1 MTDPSRGTGRIVVVD
16 DQLMFAQVVA
26 VALARHGFDA
36 SSADLSPGTRLTAL
50 VSRLERDP
58 PDVML
63 VDLDLGEFGDGDVL
77 IQPAVRAGIEVIVVT
92 DSTDQGDQDR
102 ALESGARS
110 ILRKTQSL
118 SDLVHEVSGLL
129 SERHGLAAST

>member
-36 SSADLSPGTRLTAL
+36 SSADLSPGARLKTL
-50 VSRLERDP
+50 VAKIERDP
-58 PDVML
+58 PDVLL
-63 VDLDLGEFGDGDVL
+63 VDLDLGDFGDGHSL
-77 IQPAVRAGIEVIVVT
+77 IESAVRTGVEVIVVT
-92 DSTDQGDQDR
+92 ASTDQDDQER

-110 ILRKTQSL
+110 ILRKDQSL
-118 SDLVHEVSGLL
+118 AELVREVSRMLLEREGLP
-129 SERHGLAAST
+129 AST